1 MAMKINLTEIGV
13 SAGKPVWFA
22 AVSALVLALFLS
34 SPATARVDA
43 IYTVPVGSPD
53 LLIAAEYKTR
63 SEQNAYG
70 SPVRTGVMLF
80 SLPPQL
86 TGVDADFE
94 MKRLADGSW
103 DGTGT
108 DGSQVGGECVREDKK
123 WFTCQVAFTGLKF
136 DQLARETLLETQ
148 FGRGFEFNQ
157 RDLVARHFEGQPIGI
172 IKVRIDRD

>member
-1 MAMKINLTEIGV
+1 MRMKRLMRKQFQSVIAMFFGV
-13 SAGKPVWFA
+13 LLGSVAE
-22 AVSALVLALFLS
+22 S
-34 SPATARVDA
+34 RVDA

-53 LLIAAEYKTR
+53 LLTAAEYTTR

-70 SPVRTGVMLF
+70 SPDRTGVMHF
-80 SLPPQL
+80 SLPAQL
-86 TGVDADFE
+86 TGVEADFE

-108 DGSQVGGECVREDKK
+108 DGSQVGGECMREDKK

-157 RDLVARHFEGQPIGI
+157 RALVARHFEGQPIGI

>member
-1 MAMKINLTEIGV
+1 MMATKLFKMNFPLSKSIWLAAA
-13 SAGKPVWFA
+13 SAA
-22 AVSALVLALFLS
+22 AMGLFLS
-34 SPATARVDA
+34 SQANARVDA
-43 IYTVPVGSPD
+43 IYTVPVGSPE
-53 LLIAAEYKTR
+53 LLTAAEYKTR

-70 SPVRTGVMLF
+70 SPDRTGVMLF
-80 SLPPQL
+80 SLPAQL

-94 MKRLADGSW
+94 MKRMADGSW

>member
-1 MAMKINLTEIGV
+1 MMATKLFKLNFP
-13 SAGKPVWFA
+13 AGKSIWLA
-22 AVSALVLALFLS
+22 AASTVAWGIFLA
-34 SPATARVDA
+34 SPANARVDA
-43 IYTVPVGSPD
+43 IYTVPVGSPE
-53 LLIAAEYKTR
+53 LLTAAEYKTR

-70 SPVRTGVMLF
+70 SPDRTGVMQF
-80 SLPPQL
+80 SLPAQL

-108 DGSQVGGECVREDKK
+108 DGSQVGGECMREDKK